1 MSDFQTRQYV
11 TSSSSQRQ
19 YTSGTKENVR
29 SITQDRVEQVIA
41 RETPK
46 VQTTTVEVEQRSAT
60 KIPRMQSQQVLRT
73 QTQGFVG
80 GQSYISNMAAIPQ
93 IGYQGNYSVQQNCV
107 AAQSLCMNVIVVSKE
122 EIEAPWRLEC
132 EYLQSLIAELEK
144 RKEVQIVE
152 KVVEKDKIVVDNSKV
167 ELLEAQL
174 RQLRSENDSLQMQ
187 LQSMRGEIQLRSS
200 QSEDLASKE
209 REFFN
214 IRLKFESQINDL
226 EDQIRRLQD
235 ENGRLRKE
243 NNELLIKL
251 RDYETKIA
259 MLSSE
264 IERLTYTIKVKEGD
278 LEDWRLR
285 YEQLES
291 QGQTVIQEKVTYL
304 SSEVEVWK
312 QKFIKVN
319 HDYNECQEQ
328 LTMCEAEL
336 EALKKGQKKE
346 VVVSSSRVVTRTG
359 GTTTTSS
366 IGQTRGSRTYEQFQ
380 P

>member
-11 TSSSSQRQ
+11 TQSSQRQ
-19 YTSGTKENVR
+19 YTSGAKDNVR
-29 SITQDRVEQVIA
+29 SITQDRVEQVIT

-60 KIPRMQSQQVLRT
+60 KIPRMQSQQFLRT

-93 IGYQGNYSVQQNCV
+93 VGYQGNYSVQQNCV
-107 AAQSLCMNVIVVSKE
+107 ASQALCMNVIVVSKE

-144 RKEVQIVE
+144 RKEVQ
-152 KVVEKDKIVVDNSKV
+152 VVEKEKIVVDNSKV
-167 ELLEAQL
+167 DFLEAQL

-187 LQSMRGEIQLRSS
+187 LQSMRGEIQLRGS
-200 QSEDLASKE
+200 QADDLAAKE

-214 IRLKFESQINDL
+214 LRLKFESQIQDL
-226 EDQIRRLQD
+226 EGQIRRLQE

-243 NNELLIKL
+243 NNELLLKL

-264 IERLTYTIKVKEGD
+264 IERLAYSIKIKDGD

-328 LTMCEAEL
+328 LTMCQAEL
-336 EALKKGQKKE
+336 EALRKGQKKE
-346 VVVSSSRVVTRTG
+346 VVVSTSKVVTRTG

-366 IGQTRGSRTYEQFQ
+366 MGQTRGSRTYEQFQ

>member
-1 MSDFQTRQYV
+1 MSDFQTKQYV
-11 TSSSSQRQ
+11 TQSSQRQ
-19 YTSGTKENVR
+19 YTSGFKDNVR
-29 SITQDRVEQVIA
+29 SITQDRVEQVIT

-46 VQTTTVEVEQRSAT
+46 VQTTTMEVEQRSAT
-60 KIPRMQSQQVLRT
+60 KLPRMQSQQVLRT

-107 AAQSLCMNVIVVSKE
+107 AAQPLCMNVIVVSKE

-132 EYLQSLIAELEK
+132 EYLQSVIAELEK
-144 RKEVQIVE
+144 RKEVQVVE
-152 KVVEKDKIVVDNSKV
+152 KVVEKEKVVVDNSQV
-167 ELLEAQL
+167 QFLESQL
-174 RQLRSENDSLQMQ
+174 RQLRSENDQLQLQ

-200 QSEDLASKE
+200 QTEDLAAKE

-214 IRLKFESQINDL
+214 LRLRFESQIKDL

-243 NNELLIKL
+243 NNDLLLKL
-251 RDYETKIA
+251 RDYENKIA

-264 IERLTYTIKVKEGD
+264 IERLAYSIKIKDGD
-278 LEDWRLR
+278 LEDLRFR

-319 HDYNECQEQ
+319 HDYNECQEE
-328 LTMCEAEL
+328 LTMCQAEL
-336 EALKKGQKKE
+336 EALRKGQKKE
-346 VVVSSSRVVTRTG
+346 VVVSTSKVVTRTG

-366 IGQTRGSRTYEQFQ
+366 MGQTRGSRTYEQFQ

>member
-1 MSDFQTRQYV
+1 MSDFQTKQYV
-11 TSSSSQRQ
+11 TQSSQRQ
-19 YTSGTKENVR
+19 YTSGFKDNVR
-29 SITQDRVEQVIA
+29 SITQDRVEQVIS

-60 KIPRMQSQQVLRT
+60 KLPRMQSQQVLRT

-107 AAQSLCMNVIVVSKE
+107 AAQPLCMNVIVVSKE

-132 EYLQSLIAELEK
+132 EYLQSVIAELEK
-144 RKEVQIVE
+144 RKEVQVVE
-152 KVVEKDKIVVDNSKV
+152 KVVEKEKVVVDNSQV
-167 ELLEAQL
+167 QFLESQL
-174 RQLRSENDSLQMQ
+174 RQLRSENDQLQLQ

-200 QSEDLASKE
+200 QTEDLAAKE
-209 REFFN
+209 REFYN
-214 IRLKFESQINDL
+214 LRIKFESQIQDL
-226 EDQIRRLQD
+226 EGQIRRLQE

-243 NNELLIKL
+243 NNDLLLKL
-251 RDYETKIA
+251 RDYENKIA

-264 IERLTYTIKVKEGD
+264 IERLAYSIKIKDGD
-278 LEDWRLR
+278 LEDLRFR

-319 HDYNECQEQ
+319 HDYNECQEE
-328 LTMCEAEL
+328 LTMCQAEL
-336 EALKKGQKKE
+336 EALRKGQKKE
-346 VVVSSSRVVTRTG
+346 VVVSTSKVVTRTG

-366 IGQTRGSRTYEQFQ
+366 MGQTRGSRIYEQFQ
-380 P
+380 S